1 MKKAIK
7 KITASILATA
17 TMAIGAVN
25 MNASAYG
32 GCINHNLNN
41 ETVTTCID
49 VSKSVGYASTTCNAE
64 SCSFISVYLICYH
77 ASTGFK
83 SGYDNRTRGTVSM
96 HVYPDTGKVF
106 LNGSSTHNAVVNT
119 ELGTYNMSASAGI

>member
-1 MKKAIK
+1 MKKSLM

-17 TMAIGAVN
+17 TMVVNAVS

-32 GCINHNLNN
+32 GCTNHIFNG

-83 SGYDNRTRGTVSM
+83 SGYDSSTRGTVSM
-96 HVYPDTGKVF
+96 YVYPDTGKVF
-106 LNGSSTHNAVVNT
+106 LNGNSTHRVIVDYD
-119 ELGTYNMSASAGI
+119 LGTYNMSASAGI